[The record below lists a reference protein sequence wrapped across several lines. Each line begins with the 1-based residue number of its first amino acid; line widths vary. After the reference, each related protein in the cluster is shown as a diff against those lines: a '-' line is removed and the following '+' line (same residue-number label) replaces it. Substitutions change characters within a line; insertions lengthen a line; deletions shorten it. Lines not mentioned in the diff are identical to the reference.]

1 MRRLLLCA
9 LFLALGVAGWAA
21 SGPIDQVGFVLLADS
36 TTTDTTS
43 TDTIPTDTTTTIP
56 ETTDTTSTTVTDTT
70 STDTTTTDTTSSTT
84 TTVPVDNP
92 PSITSVPQD
101 LSVEANGPNGS
112 TVNYTKPTATDDED
126 GPLAVACSPES
137 GSIFRLGES
146 TVTCTAT
153 DSGGNTTQAPFPV
166 TVRDTTPPS
175 LVVPAEHSIYATSAL
190 GVSDSDPGVIA
201 FVQAASAT
209 DIVDPQPVVGSDLHS
224 FLPVGVTVIRF
235 FARDFSG
242 NATGREVR
250 LTVLPPPKVG
260 APPLPPPVVA
270 SPPPNVAFL
279 ALAPLDGALGL
290 TWQIP
295 PGCDHVVVTRSGSD
309 GGADEVVYSGNGNS
323 FTDQGLE
330 NGVEYRYVIRCVDAA
345 GNRSAGVA
353 IVAVPRRNMLRSPKD
368 GAQLKKPPRFAWV
381 SEVDADYYNLQLL
394 RNGVRIFVSWPT
406 KPSFVL
412 KRTWKYQGRRYT
424 LTAGRYEWYVWPG
437 FGPRKD
443 VNYGTLLGVRSFR
456 IRP

>member
-1 MRRLLLCA
+1 VRPILLGV
-9 LFLALGVAGWAA
+9 LFLALGFGGWSA
-21 SGPIDQVGFVLLADS
+21 SGIPIDRAGFVWLDV
-36 TTTDTTS
+36 TTTPDPTTDTTG
-43 TDTIPTDTTTTIP
+43 TTG
-56 ETTDTTSTTVTDTT
+56 TTSTT
-70 STDTTTTDTTSSTT
+70 STDTTTPTTTTTDSSSTT
-84 TTVPVDNP
+84 TTTPVDNP
-92 PSITSVPQD
+92 PSFQNVPANVT
-101 LSVEANGPNGS
+101 VEANGPSGS
-112 TVNYTKPTATDDED
+112 AVNYTVPTAVDDQD
-126 GPLAVACSPES
+126 GPRPVACSPES
-137 GSIFRLGES
+137 GSVFPLGDT

-153 DSGGNTTQAPFPV
+153 DSGGNTAQATFPV

-175 LVVPAEHSIYATSAL
+175 LVVPADHSIYATSAL

-242 NATGREVR
+242 NVTGRESR
-250 LTVLPPPKVG
+250 LTVVPPPTAG
-260 APPLPPPVVA
+260 TPPLPLPPPVVA
-270 SPPPNVAFL
+270 SIPPNVAKL
-279 ALAPLDGALGL
+279 SLAPLDGALRL
-290 TWQIP
+290 TWQT
-295 PGCDHVVVTRSGSD
+295 GADCDHVVVTRSNSNGS
-309 GGADEVVYSGNGNS
+309 ADQVVYSGNGNS

-368 GAQLKKPPRFAWV
+368 GAQLRKPPKLAWA
-381 SEVDADYYNLQLL
+381 SDATADYYNLQLL

-406 KPSFVL
+406 KTSFTL
-412 KRTWKYQGRRYT
+412 KKSWTYQGRGYT
-424 LTAGRYEWYVWPG
+424 LSAGRYDWYVWPG
-437 FGPRKD
+437 FGPRQD
-443 VNYGTLLGVRSFR
+443 VNYGTLLGARSFR

>member
-92 PSITSVPQD
+92 PSFTIVPPD
-101 LSVEANGPNGS
+101 VSVEANGPNGS
-112 TVNYTKPTATDDED
+112 TVNYTKPTAVDDQD
-126 GPLAVACSPES
+126 GPRPVTCSPDA
-137 GSIFRLGES
+137 GSTFPLGQT
-146 TVTCTAT
+146 TVTCSAT
-153 DSGGNTTQAPFPV
+153 DSAGHSAQATFMI
-166 TVRDTTPPS
+166 TVHDTTPPS
-175 LVVPAEHSIYATSAL
+175 LVVPAAHSVYATSPL
-190 GVSDSDPGVIA
+190 GVSDSDPAVVG

-209 DIVDPQPVVGSDLHS
+209 DIVDPHPVVGSDLHS
-224 FLPVGVTVIRF
+224 FLPLGVTVIRF
-235 FARDFSG
+235 FANDFSG
-242 NATGREVR
+242 NGTSRDVL
-250 LTVLPPPKVG
+250 LTVLPQPPAG
-260 APPLPPPVVA
+260 APPLPAPTVVPPL
-270 SPPPNVAFL
+270 NVTNL
-279 ALAPLDGALGL
+279 SLTPLDGVLYL
-290 TWQIP
+290 TWQTP
-295 PGCDHVVVTRSGSD
+295 VAVDHVVVTRSAAGD
-309 GGADEVVYSGNGNS
+309 LTEQVVYSGKS
-323 FTDQGLE
+323 DSYTDVNLQ
-330 NGVEYRYVIRCVDAA
+330 NGVEYRYVIRSVDAA

-353 IVAVPRRNMLRSPKD
+353 IVGVPRRNMLRSPRD
-368 GAQLKKPPRFAWV
+368 GAQLKAPPRLAWAT
-381 SEVDADYYNLQLL
+381 EAAADYYNLQLL

-412 KRTWKYQGRRYT
+412 KRTWKYQGRKYT